1 MGTAHAPL
9 RNSGCAVWRSPHD
22 PRIGLALYSG
32 IVTRD
37 ERPKAKSVSGT
48 LARPKRGVT
57 KETPKPAARHTGLL
71 ADDDDSDDIPT
82 RTDGPRLKEETPS
95 LPPVFDFG
103 DDASDDYTNVDDLD
117 FFAETLRKKDSSVRK
132 AVAAPK
138 VDAKADVPA
147 EKGMGGQRLSMV
159 LGQIFRRR
167 REQIGLTL
175 AQLVKLSGISE
186 KELTPME
193 AGDPSYRMFYDHAVV
208 LARALGVP
216 STEMP
221 GLRQKTGDKEDPA
234 TVIDDMARRL
244 RKGLVVEFEGKG
256 GERYGGEVDRVAVTP
271 MFTVC
276 IGDGS
281 LGDAFPVGTLMA
293 FLNDPHPHQGDI
305 VLLRHR
311 RSKLLALRRLHQNAW
326 AGIQPWQPSYV
337 AGPVGAGADEW
348 LPLGRMVLMVP
359 RGR

>member
-1 MGTAHAPL
+1 M
-9 RNSGCAVWRSPHD
+9 
-22 PRIGLALYSG
+22 LALYSG
-32 IVTRD
+32 GVTRGD
-37 ERPKAKSVSGT
+37 DRPKPKSVSGT
-48 LARPKRGVT
+48 LARPKRSPT
-57 KETPKPAARHTGLL
+57 KEIPKVPARRTALVPGDVDDDH
-71 ADDDDSDDIPT
+71 DDDSDDIPT
-82 RTDGPRLKEETPS
+82 RTDGPRLREEATPS

-103 DDASDDYTNVDDLD
+103 DDSSDDEYTNVDDLD
-117 FFAETLRKKDSSVRK
+117 FFAETLRKKESAGARK
-132 AVAAPK
+132 AAPTEAARAQAKP
-138 VDAKADVPA
+138 DAKAVKA
-147 EKGMGGQRLSMV
+147 EAGDPRSAGQRLSTV

-167 REQIGLTL
+167 REQIGLTMP
-175 AQLVKLSGISE
+175 QLVKLSGISE
-186 KELTPME
+186 GELRTME
-193 AGDPSYRMFYDHAVV
+193 AGEAGYRMFYDHAVV

-221 GLRQKTGDKEDPA
+221 GLRQKSGDKEDPA
-234 TVIDDMARRL
+234 TAIDEMSRRL
-244 RKGLVVEFEGKG
+244 RKGLVVVFEGKH

-276 IGDGS
+276 IGDAS

-293 FLNDPHPHQGDI
+293 FLNDPHPHQGDV

-326 AGIQPWQPSYV
+326 AGLQPWQPSYV
-337 AGPVGAGADEW
+337 AGPVGEGADEW

>member
-1 MGTAHAPL
+1 MTTGSPVPL
-9 RNSGCAVWRSPHD
+9 YNG
-22 PRIGLALYSG
+22 G
-32 IVTRD
+32 VTRD
-37 ERPKAKSVSGT
+37 DGRPKPKSVSGT
-48 LARPKRGVT
+48 LSRSGGPAKRSAT
-57 KETPKPAARHTGLL
+57 KETPAKPVRRVVV
-71 ADDDDSDDIPT
+71 DEDDDSDDIPT
-82 RTDGPRLKEETPS
+82 RTDGPKLKDDPVAT

-103 DDASDDYTNVDDLD
+103 DDGDDYTNVDDLD
-117 FFAETLRKKDSSVRK
+117 FFAETLRKQGTAKK
-132 AVAAPK
+132 AAESPKVAAK
-138 VDAKADVPA
+138 AESAKPEEA
-147 EKGMGGQRLSMV
+147 KGPSTSQRLSSV

-175 AQLVKLSGISE
+175 PQLVKLTGISD
-186 KELTPME
+186 KELTTME
-193 AGDPSYRMFYDHAVV
+193 AGEPGYRMYYDHAVV

-216 STEMP
+216 SAEMP

-234 TVIDDMARRL
+234 TMIDDMARRL
-244 RKGLVVEFEGKG
+244 RKGLVVVFEGKS

-276 IGDGS
+276 IGDAS

-293 FLNDPHPHQGDI
+293 FLNDPHPLQGDI